1 MADRWQYAQEK
12 HPAYCTCIRCVN
24 SERAGNAH
32 RSKTALSDVLDRW
45 RKRDL
50 DSHYILGVPPNSSR
64 DLIVEAHRRWIVAY
78 HPDKHQNDPRATELT
93 KRLNA
98 ARDELLGKGRRA
110 SQSQREQRQSQE
122 EAERQRTRESERRS
136 QEEAQRQR
144 ANKAEQQRR
153 QEEARQQ
160 GVNEAE
166 RLLRDAERRRQ
177 NTRSYAQQV
186 WHEQPKRSRVWV
198 LLAITLVTIIT
209 GYLFVAVE
217 NPESVDSLMNEW
229 ASLFDEA
236 LARK

>member
-45 RKRDL
+45 RKRDF

-110 SQSQREQRQSQE
+110 SQSQRERQQP
-122 EAERQRTRESERRS
+122 EAQRQRTQENERRK

-229 ASLFDEA
+229 ASLFDGA

>member
-24 SERAGNAH
+24 SERAGNAR

-45 RKRDL
+45 RKRDF

-110 SQSQREQRQSQE
+110 SQSQRERQQPEAQRQRAQE
-122 EAERQRTRESERRS
+122 NERRK

-144 ANKAEQQRR
+144 GRASEQRR
-153 QEEARQQ
+153 QEEAERIKRDLARKRQ
-160 GVNEAE
+160 EAE
-166 RLLRDAERRRQ
+166 RLRQ
-177 NTRSYAQQV
+177 NEERHRGPRPRTQRFR
-186 WHEQPKRSRVWV
+186 PKFRKRSRAWGVSAIALLSIIATYLV
-198 LLAITLVTIIT
+198 LTVTAPGEI
-209 GYLFVAVE
+209 
-217 NPESVDSLMNEW
+217 DSMMEEW
-229 ASLFDEA
+229 AKLFN
-236 LARK
+236 

>member
-136 QEEAQRQR
+136 QEEARRQR
-144 ANKAEQQRR
+144 GRASEQRR
-153 QEEARQQ
+153 QEEAERIKRDLARKRQ
-160 GVNEAE
+160 EAE
-166 RLLRDAERRRQ
+166 RLRQ
-177 NTRSYAQQV
+177 NEERHRGPRPRTQRFR
-186 WHEQPKRSRVWV
+186 PKFRKRSRAWGVSAIALLSIIATYLV
-198 LLAITLVTIIT
+198 LTVTAPGEI
-209 GYLFVAVE
+209 
-217 NPESVDSLMNEW
+217 DSMMEEW
-229 ASLFDEA
+229 AKLFN
-236 LARK
+236 